1 MEVDPVLAS
10 VISLIWISLPAST
23 SITLPSKKTI
33 KADPSSPVLSWSP
46 TSSFMPAVAAVHSV
60 EPLFFTSTSPL
71 GDDKVPGG
79 EEVPGDDAG
88 VAVKAGTGV
97 GVTAV
102 SSPPP
107 QLNIGTNKT
116 SASNRVNHLKI
127 LLYLVMER
135 PPIGGMY
142 LAIEVGGSSYKQT
155 LKQQL
160 SVQFE
165 GF

>member
-1 MEVDPVLAS
+1 
-10 VISLIWISLPAST
+10 
-23 SITLPSKKTI
+23 
-33 KADPSSPVLSWSP
+33 
-46 TSSFMPAVAAVHSV
+46 MPAVAAVQEV

-71 GDDKVPGG
+71 GDDRVPGG

-88 VAVKAGTGV
+88 VAVTVVNGVGV

-116 SASNRVNHLKI
+116 SASNRVNHLRI

-165 GF
+165 GFEACILILIQISPRVKSRKVKNWYILVELNSPVDFPAFFFSRE